1 MLPIGDDRRQDA
13 LGHGEVSGLEAAS
26 GQVAHLEPSAG
37 NEVMPLA
44 LDVIG
49 TGHP

>member
-1 MLPIGDDRRQDA
+1 MLPIGYDQRQDA

-26 GQVAHLEPSAG
+26 GQGAYLEPSAG
-37 NEVMPLA
+37 NEVMPPA
-44 LDVIG
+44 SDVIG